1 LFLLQFRLRFAGA
14 AAGAAEAF
22 APFSL
27 RSALLRSASI
37 NAAGAFALS
46 AVGSNKMQRN

>member
-14 AAGAAEAF
+14 AAGAAEAV

-46 AVGSNKMQRN
+46 AVGSN